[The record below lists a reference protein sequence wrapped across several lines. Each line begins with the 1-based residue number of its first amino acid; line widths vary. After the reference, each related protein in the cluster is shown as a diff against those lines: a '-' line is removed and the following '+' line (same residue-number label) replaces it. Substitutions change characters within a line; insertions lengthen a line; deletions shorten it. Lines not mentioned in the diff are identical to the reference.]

1 MAEEKRRYHFIDQF
15 RGWAVLFMVETHVV
29 NAFLHYG
36 LRASLAYRALDFFN
50 GLIAPSFLFIAGFS
64 FGLVAERKWDD
75 FLKPGR
81 AFVKQLLRC
90 LQILL
95 VGYLLHMP
103 QFSLHRLQHS
113 LKWGGKHIF
122 WGVDVLH
129 AIAVSLLLMLLF
141 IPLWR
146 RRERYFAF
154 LAASGL
160 AVSLLTPLLRS
171 LPVET
176 YLPWALS
183 GYLKR
188 LPFSQFPLFPWMGYA
203 FLGAA
208 VCRLWQEAKR
218 NDREERFFRLL
229 FLAGLSLVAAFLVI
243 ALQPLV
249 PVAMGAFN
257 PAKPLFFF
265 LKLGL
270 VAMLLSLL
278 WRIERRN
285 GERPVLVTRIGQES
299 LPAYAFHI
307 VVIFGGFFGPHGHSL
322 AFLIKMTRS
331 WPWVLVAS
339 AALILVTGALSLAW
353 HGLKK
358 KCPIV
363 AKRAFWAGVVLLAA
377 YMIFRH

>member
-1 MAEEKRRYHFIDQF
+1 MPEEKRRYYFIDQF
-15 RGWAVLFMVETHVV
+15 RGWAVVFMIETHVV

-36 LRASLAYRALDFFN
+36 LRSSLLYRSLDFFN
-50 GLIAPSFLFIAGFS
+50 GLIAPSFVFIAGFS

-75 FLKPGR
+75 FLRPGKVFR
-81 AFVKQLLRC
+81 KQFMRC

-95 VGYLLHMP
+95 AGYLLHMP
-103 QFSLHRLQHS
+103 QFSLDRLRHS
-113 LKWGGKHIF
+113 LHWGQKHIF

-154 LAASGL
+154 LAAAGL

-171 LPVET
+171 LPVEA

-218 NDREERFFRLL
+218 NDQEERFFRLL
-229 FLAGLSLVAAFLVI
+229 FYAGLSLVAVFLVI
-243 ALQPLV
+243 ALQPV
-249 PVAMGAFN
+249 TPVAMGSFN

-265 LKLGL
+265 LKLGI
-270 VAMLLSLL
+270 VAVLLSLL
-278 WRIERRN
+278 WRLERRN
-285 GERPVLVTRIGQES
+285 GERPVLITRVGQES

-307 VVIFGGFFGPHGHSL
+307 AVIFGGFFGPHGHSL

-331 WPWVLVAS
+331 WPQVLAMAVV
-339 AALILVTGALSLAW
+339 LILVTGALSLAW
-353 HGLKK
+353 HQLKK
-358 KCPIV
+358 SRPTV
-363 AKRAFWAGVVLLAA
+363 AKRVFWSGVAALVL
-377 YMIFRH
+377 YMIFRY